1 MGFLD
6 KIKGQAV
13 TLKDMAVDTA
23 VKNSDKISGGL
34 DKAGEFADKQTKGKY
49 TDKIQTGKVKA
60 KQGLEKLETKNA
72 PGRGSSSVP
81 PVSTETSGTTPP
93 ATPSTESFGA
103 TPPAASAET
112 FGTSEPAYPAQPADP
127 GTDPTSPLHTQ
138 GTTSDPADP
147 FGSTPPSRRT
157 SDDPEATPPPLS

>member
-60 KQGLEKLETKNA
+60 KQGLEKLEAKNA
-72 PGRGSSSVP
+72 SSGGSSSVP
-81 PVSTETSGTTPP
+81 PASTEMFGTTPSTPPSSETFGTTPP
-93 ATPSTESFGA
+93 AT
-103 TPPAASAET
+103 SAET
-112 FGTSEPAYPAQPADP
+112 FGTAEPAYPAQAGDV
-127 GTDPTSPLHTQ
+127 GTEPTSPLHTPD
-138 GTTSDPADP
+138 TTSDPAADP
-147 FGSTPPSRRT
+147 SGTPPRRT